1 MTLSSLRASLGCL
14 QFQCLPKSMQW
25 FFVSPSRPWLM
36 QLYDEISKFVQLCA
50 GYPHSPRSV
59 ALHAACCQK
68 GTTAEPVRIKGGGGQ
83 NGWAKNHLKNF
94 AINAAHW
101 LQCPSSA
108 VNVAVDVSVC
118 INVQCAW
125 FAESKCLRA
134 HTHSHNAIY
143 FCFGICCV
151 SRFLF
156 GLCSVCLFVCVWV
169 IDSSSIDK
177 SELRGRAERRRE
189 EVGLA
194 HTARGRFIFCIIEM
208 RLPKCSQKLC
218 EPK

>member
-1 MTLSSLRASLGCL
+1 MPSLGCL

-25 FFVSPSRPWLM
+25 FFVSPSRACPLAALWWNF
-36 QLYDEISKFVQLCA
+36 EIC
-50 GYPHSPRSV
+50 P
-59 ALHAACCQK
+59 ALHGLLALPLLHSSSRCLLPKRNNSRASANQ
-68 GTTAEPVRIKGGGGQ
+68 GRTGGQ

-134 HTHSHNAIY
+134 HTHSHSHNAIY

-156 GLCSVCLFVCVWV
+156 GLCSVCLFVCVSDW
-169 IDSSSIDK
+169 
-177 SELRGRAERRRE
+177 
-189 EVGLA
+189 
-194 HTARGRFIFCIIEM
+194 
-208 RLPKCSQKLC
+208 Q
-218 EPK
+218 